1 MPSLVHQIG
10 ELFLRAVPVA
20 VIVLI
25 FYLVLKVLFFGPLLR
40 VMAERDARTRGAQK
54 EAEAAQA
61 TAAEKMKQYEDSL
74 RQAKSKLYA
83 EMEAARQKL
92 ADERAEFLKNAR
104 SKASADVNSAK
115 DRVAAEAEDA
125 KKDLATTVPQLSD
138 EIAGRVLQPSSS
150 PTNPGQSR

>member
-40 VMAERDARTRGAQK
+40 VMAERDARTLGAQK

-61 TAAEKMKQYEDSL
+61 AAAEKMKQYEDSL

-138 EIAGRVLQPSSS
+138 EIAGRLLQPSSS
-150 PTNPGQSR
+150 PSNPGQSR